1 MRNVSTS
8 SAFISSKNQAA
19 AQCWHSEKLFKELT
33 KTNKR
38 FYDPGCSK
46 GLQNPFYFA
55 TKAIKGTKFVSL
67 NQKATEPVNH
77 KIQDVLRKGIIV
89 VSDSKENQFL
99 SFLFLVKKR
108 DGRNCLVVNLTDL
121 NSSILYQ
128 YFKMEDLFLLKKM
141 LLLGNK
147 KCEANLQDACFAIFL
162 SVKSRKYVRFQ

>member
-1 MRNVSTS
+1 MILDVVRGYKIH
-8 SAFISSKNQAA
+8 FILLPRQSRVPNL
-19 AQCWHSEKLFKELT
+19 CHLT
-33 KTNKR
+33 K
-38 FYDPGCSK
+38 
-46 GLQNPFYFA
+46 
-55 TKAIKGTKFVSL
+55 
-67 NQKATEPVNH
+67 KATEPVNH

-121 NSSILYQ
+121 NSNILYQ